1 MSIFSTDPSF
11 CPHCGTILP
20 LPGEGAIVTCKLC
33 EFRQDTT
40 GELRR
45 SSPLFAPLIINA
57 HVYGC
62 SVVYERLE
70 EYSYKYFA
78 SRREAPRLS
87 SEGEGPLVLMSIFH
101 SINKPK
107 FAPYK
112 DRPVSEHAI
121 FPPPLSRWSGV
132 APSVVMKRCHTAH
145 NKHGLLMKAKPFFTP
160 AQNASMSTPLTPTP

>member
-1 MSIFSTDPSF
+1 MSSIFSTDPSF

-45 SSPLFAPLIINA
+45 SLFAPLIINA

-78 SRREAPRLS
+78 SRREATRLS
-87 SEGEGPLVLMSIFH
+87 SEGEGPLVLLCLF
-101 SINKPK
+101 
-107 FAPYK
+107 
-112 DRPVSEHAI
+112 
-121 FPPPLSRWSGV
+121 
-132 APSVVMKRCHTAH
+132 
-145 NKHGLLMKAKPFFTP
+145 
-160 AQNASMSTPLTPTP
+160 STL